1 MSEPV
6 AATPLHLLG
15 VARGHSRLSY
25 LGALVLF
32 AVGVA
37 IAILGLSLLFL
48 LLADMPPAFR
58 AYLSL
63 LSNILT
69 LPVVLLVARWVHK
82 QPPMDLIAPGRRLNG
97 GMVLRSALVFAVPLL
112 VQFLYGYWTG
122 EIVPVSVSWVL
133 FLSMLPLT
141 LLAFILQASTEEVI
155 FRGYLAQGLQVL
167 FRHALPAALVGAL
180 LFTLAHEGSGRNA
193 VWSQRIEIALAA
205 LFLSWLT
212 VRMGRLEAAMGV
224 HIVNNL
230 LFALL
235 IGDPR
240 LPLPALTSVV
250 DPDPPDIASLG
261 ELLEL
266 LAVQGA
272 SLIFYWWA
280 GIRSG
285 FIAGR
290 RG

>member
-1 MSEPV
+1 MSAPM
-6 AATPLHLLG
+6 AATPVHLLG

-32 AVGVA
+32 AVGVV
-37 IAILGLSLLFL
+37 IAILGLSLLFPL
-48 LLADMPPAFR
+48 VADMSPAITT
-58 AYLSL
+58 YLFLFS
-63 LSNILT
+63 IIMT
-69 LPVVLLVARWVHK
+69 LPVALLVARWVHK
-82 QPPMDLIAPGRRLNG
+82 QRPMELIAPGCRLDV
-97 GMVLRSALVFAVPLL
+97 GMILRSALVFAVPLL
-112 VQFLYGYWTG
+112 VQFLYGYWSG
-122 EIVPVSVSWVL
+122 EIVPVSVSWAV

-167 FRHALPAALVGAL
+167 FRHAVPAALVGAL

-193 VWSQRIEIALAA
+193 VWSQRIQIALMA

-212 VRMGRLEAAMGV
+212 ARLGRLEAAMGV

-230 LFALL
+230 LFVLL
-235 IGDPR
+235 IGDPL

-266 LAVQGA
+266 LTVQGA
-272 SLIFYWWA
+272 SLIFYWWV
-280 GIRSG
+280 GVRSG